1 MRRHGTVAISSSRA
15 ASTRPWP
22 ARMRFSPSISTG
34 LVKPKR
40 RMLSAIWR
48 ICLREC
54 VRALRGQEY
63 NELMGKFSIRRADMM
78 LAPKNQYGIMYA
90 ICSPRNE

>member
-1 MRRHGTVAISSSRA
+1 MSSSRA
-15 ASTRPWP
+15 ASTRPCP

-48 ICLREC
+48 SCLREC
-54 VRALRGQEY
+54 VRALRGPGPQLVDRKGFESAGGHG
-63 NELMGKFSIRRADMM
+63 MGLQFSSINLPYM
-78 LAPKNQYGIMYA
+78 
-90 ICSPRNE
+90 